1 MTTTNHSRLSWAGD
15 ILLLETFRPLL
26 TKQGADAFHR
36 SLWLAGLQGVLE
48 GFGLFAVIP
57 TITAFVSGQP
67 SMGLTW
73 QGWVWVL
80 AALAI
85 VGAVVVYF
93 QSTVG
98 YLAAMDVIQKL
109 GVRIG
114 DQVASLPLGWF
125 RSGFPARLSRLLT
138 QGIMHLGEGLAHFTA
153 PLVRGA
159 ATTVVMMVLSWF
171 WSWQLGLS
179 LLISIPVMYLILVAA
194 RALWLRGESVSQ
206 PTEQELAARIVEFC
220 ETQPVLRAAGRAGDY
235 EPLRDARRA
244 NERSA
249 RKKLGL
255 GVAAN
260 FLSGLGA
267 QSIAVVLIVL
277 AARMGNAGT
286 LAPVATVAFV
296 GVALRYA
303 KVLEDVVAAALAVE
317 TSRKPVGEV
326 DEILSAQVLPEPA
339 HPGELSAPGEVSFED
354 VSFGYHKDHPVIHDV
369 TFTAPAGGLT
379 AIVGPSGA
387 GKTTLFRLAAR
398 FWDVGSGTVR
408 VGGLDVRDQTTEQ
421 LMSQLAM
428 VFQDVYLYDSTL
440 AQNIRIGNPDASDEQ
455 VRQAA
460 ALAGVDEI
468 AARLPGGWD
477 ASVGEGG
484 RRLSGGE
491 RQRVSVARALLK
503 RAPILLFDEATSAL
517 DPENE
522 AHVEA
527 ALAQLRKS
535 STILVIAHKL
545 DTIRSADRIVVID
558 NTGRVCQV
566 GTHDDLIASGGVYAD
581 LWHARERAEGWS
593 LVGRE

>member
-1 MTTTNHSRLSWAGD
+1 MTTTTDSRLSWAGD
-15 ILLLETFRPLL
+15 ILLLDTFRPLL
-26 TKQGADAFHR
+26 TEEGAAKFRR
-36 SLWLAGLQGVLE
+36 SLWLAGLQGALE
-48 GFGLFAVIP
+48 GVGLFAVIP
-57 TITAFVSGQP
+57 TITAFVEDGP

-80 AALAI
+80 AALA
-85 VGAVVVYF
+85 VAGAAVTYF
-93 QSTVG
+93 QSTIG
-98 YLAAMDVIQKL
+98 YLAAMDVMGKL
-109 GVRIG
+109 SVRIG

-125 RSGFPARLSRLLT
+125 RSNFPGRLSRLLT
-138 QGIMHLGEGLAHFTA
+138 QGLMHLGEGLAHFTA

-179 LLISIPVMYLILVAA
+179 LLISMPAMYLIMIAS
-194 RALWLRGESVSQ
+194 RALWLRGESAVQ

-220 ETQPVLRAAGRAGDY
+220 ETQPVLR
-235 EPLRDARRA
+235 DARRA
-244 NERSA
+244 NERAA
-249 RKKLGL
+249 RKCLGL
-255 GVAAN
+255 GVTAN

-267 QSIAVVLIVL
+267 QVVAVVLIVL
-277 AARMGNAGT
+277 AARMGNDGT

-296 GVALRYA
+296 GVSLRYA
-303 KVLEDVVAAALAVE
+303 KVLEDVVSAALSVE
-317 TSRKPVGEV
+317 TARKPVSEV
-326 DEILSAQVLPEPA
+326 DEILSAEVLPKPA
-339 HPGELSAPGEVSFED
+339 HPVELSAPGEVSLED
-354 VSFGYHKDHPVIHDV
+354 VSFGYDKNHPVIHDV
-369 TFTAPAGGLT
+369 TFAAPAGGLT

-387 GKTTLFRLAAR
+387 GKTTLFRLMAR
-398 FWDVGSGTVR
+398 FWDVDLGTVR

-440 AQNIRIGNPDASDEQ
+440 AENIRIGNPDATDEQ
-455 VRQAA
+455 VWEAGS
-460 ALAGVDEI
+460 LAGVDEI

-527 ALAQLRKS
+527 ALSQLRES

-558 NTGRVCQV
+558 RNGRVCQV